1 MRHLNILRP
10 FSVHLYPNLR
20 LCNLF
25 HNLFCSRHLILLLD
39 HFLVLFV
46 LLNSDTF
53 SQRGWIFKIA
63 LFCNLLYCG
72 GIRVSILLGFALFL
86 RCTGTCFSLF
96 LNRLL
101 GFLFHGY
108 LKLGPLRRGFYY
120 CILYRGFYLNR
131 RKRFLFCNKLQLLF
145 TSTYLLLYFI
155 QIIHNHLI
163 FIFCFLEIT
172 RQTFNWIFLW
182 RTIWFCN
189 LYFRCHRFSFNLWIL
204 RNLFRWYRCNLLHRF
219 LLNWCHRLHLEK
231 WCNNKRSWSIRF
243 IGSNNNL
250 LLFKKL
256 FCSSF
261 CYWRRAFFS
270 SLSLIC
276 SSFCL
281 FCSSL
286 ALLISFMTSSVLS
299 QNTALRAS
307 SSAKFSS
314 IRVLSVA
321 YHL

>member
-1 MRHLNILRP
+1 M
-10 FSVHLYPNLR
+10 FWT
-20 LCNLF
+20 
-25 HNLFCSRHLILLLD
+25 RHLILLLD

-46 LLNSDTF
+46 PVNSETF
-53 SQRGWIFKIA
+53 SQRGWLFKIA
-63 LFCNLLYCG
+63 LFYNLLYCG

-86 RCTGTCFSLF
+86 RCTGYCFSLF
-96 LNRLL
+96 LNRLM

-108 LKLGPLRRGFYY
+108 FKLGPLRRGFYY

-189 LYFRCHRFSFNLWIL
+189 LYFRSHRFSFNLWIL

-219 LLNWCHRLHLEK
+219 LLNWCQRLHLEK

-256 FCSSF
+256 F
-261 CYWRRAFFS
+261 
-270 SLSLIC
+270 
-276 SSFCL
+276 L
-281 FCSSL
+281 FK
-286 ALLISFMTSSVLS
+286 LLL
-299 QNTALRAS
+299 L
-307 SSAKFSS
+307 K
-314 IRVLSVA
+314 
-321 YHL
+321 